1 MFSFFQ
7 ALELNPYD
15 KNALVA
21 RSKCH
26 LMMGNASLALKDAEQ
41 ALTEDKSFI
50 KGAASYIPFNYVT
63 FHCPKYHHEFFPLQ
77 GYTRKQKHSITW
89 LSSSTV

>member
-1 MFSFFQ
+1 MILFQ

-26 LMMGNASLALKDAEQ
+26 LFMGNPDAALKDAEQ
-41 ALTEDKSFI
+41 ALSEDRCFI
-50 KGAASYIPFNYVT
+50 KGRYPG
-63 FHCPKYHHEFFPLQ
+63 KQL
-77 GYTRKQKHSITW
+77 TR
-89 LSSSTV
+89 L